1 MIDPQYSGKSRG
13 SSRTASKGS
22 SSAGRKARK
31 KKKRPASSSSR
42 SSQNA
47 GQPSGPSPESSF
59 ATSERSTRSSRSKRS
74 AAAAAAVEQGDVDR
88 RTSTRTRS
96 FGGGGGGGESSSSP
110 SCGVKCASYTVGA
123 LHGIDICL
131 GLILVV
137 YGAMVSSVTSIM
149 GACIAYGLILALGAF
164 SGAIGYYSGACNR
177 RGLRASAIA
186 GFLAALLDIAAFVA
200 VVVSWP
206 AFIEFLND
214 NHEALMLTK
223 EGVKTIEGLKVFFAI
238 IFILLAG
245 LEVHRG
251 LAMWGMKDNMS
262 DTGARVSP
270 LTRSSSDSSDRC
282 CGILSFFGL
291 TKRKKTDDFVMF
303 DDNAS
308 MESSLLWS
316 KNGAQATS
324 DDYLEFVPEH
334 ERGLASFTSNVALPI
349 PQPDRT
355 DY

>member
-1 MIDPQYSGKSRG
+1 M
-13 SSRTASKGS
+13 
-22 SSAGRKARK
+22 
-31 KKKRPASSSSR
+31 
-42 SSQNA
+42 
-47 GQPSGPSPESSF
+47 
-59 ATSERSTRSSRSKRS
+59 
-74 AAAAAAVEQGDVDR
+74 
-88 RTSTRTRS
+88 
-96 FGGGGGGGESSSSP
+96 
-110 SCGVKCASYTVGA
+110 GA

>member
-13 SSRTASKGS
+13 SSKTASKGSS

-31 KKKRPASSSSR
+31 KKKRPTSSSSR

-59 ATSERSTRSSRSKRS
+59 ATSSDRSRSSRSKRS
-74 AAAAAAVEQGDVDR
+74 AAAAVEQGDVDR
-88 RTSTRTRS
+88 RTSTRSRS
-96 FGGGGGGGESSSSP
+96 FVGGGGVGEFSSS

-131 GLILVV
+131 GIILIV
-137 YGAMVSSVTSIM
+137 YGAMVGSVTSIM
-149 GACIAYGLILALGAF
+149 GACIAYGLILSLGAF

-206 AFIEFLND
+206 AFIAFLND

-223 EGVKTIEGLKVFFAI
+223 EGVKTIEGLKIFFAI

-270 LTRSSSDSSDRC
+270 LTRSSSDSSERC

-334 ERGLASFTSNVALPI
+334 ERGLANFTSNVALPI

>member
-31 KKKRPASSSSR
+31 KKKRPASSSSSR
-42 SSQNA
+42 SSQLA

-59 ATSERSTRSSRSKRS
+59 ATSDRSTRSSRSKRS
-74 AAAAAAVEQGDVDR
+74 AAAAVEQGDVDR
-88 RTSTRTRS
+88 RASTRTRS

-131 GLILVV
+131 GIILIV
-137 YGAMVSSVTSIM
+137 YGAMVGSVTSIM

-177 RGLRASAIA
+177 RGLQASAIA

-214 NHEALMLTK
+214 NYEALMLTK